1 MNTGY
6 TIYQVERTKSAA
18 EQREVD
24 RSNAELAA
32 AISRLWCALGAPWR
46 ELAAPWRARRAARH
60 RPVWVTAPRVSAE
73 TSHAIA
79 WGVSAGTPGHAAM
92 RSDPGPPARPG
103 RRAGVSTHQWGRV
116 TIGDPI
122 QSRQASGPLPVMPGF
137 RED

>member
-18 EQREVD
+18 EQRKVD

-32 AISRLWCALGAPWR
+32 AISRLWRALA
-46 ELAAPWRARRAARH
+46 
-60 RPVWVTAPRVSAE
+60 VWVTAPRVSAE

-79 WGVSAGTPGHAAM
+79 SGVSAGTPGHAAM
-92 RSDPGPPARPG
+92 RNGPGASP
-103 RRAGVSTHQWGRV
+103 
-116 TIGDPI
+116 
-122 QSRQASGPLPVMPGF
+122 ASGPLPVMPGS